1 MVLLCNYSNCICYAG
16 EVAGVLC
23 GVGGEGVCGEL
34 LPYIT
39 GGIQGNLERDSGEL
53 DPQLSQKL
61 GHANTPSS
69 SSLENSQMERRVERV
84 GCGHAYVDFCMCV
97 CLSKCVCVC
106 VCVCVAV

>member
-1 MVLLCNYSNCICYAG
+1 M
-16 EVAGVLC
+16 
-23 GVGGEGVCGEL
+23 CGEL

-61 GHANTPSS
+61 VHTNTSSS

-84 GCGHAYVDFCMCV
+84 GYICLCMCV
-97 CLSKCVCVC
+97 PVCTISVSVCIYTPCVCMCVCVC
-106 VCVCVAV
+106 VCLCVPALLNAAPLHE